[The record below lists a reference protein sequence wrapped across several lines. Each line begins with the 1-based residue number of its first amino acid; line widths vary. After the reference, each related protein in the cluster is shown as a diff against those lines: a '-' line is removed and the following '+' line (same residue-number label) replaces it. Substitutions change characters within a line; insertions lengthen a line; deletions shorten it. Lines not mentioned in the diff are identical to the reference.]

1 MNLKLRLNLIIS
13 MLLLFTIIIGA
24 ISTVHTARNNVQAEI
39 ASTALLALHMLDAE
53 VQLYSSGLAWFT
65 KTGIKERSMF
75 RLEELNDV
83 RHLKIDFYD
92 AYGQLRDSNYSRL
105 RSDENLPPNWFV
117 ELMDLVT
124 DVMPATKRKV
134 YSAGQIIGELVVT
147 PDPSNEITEVW
158 EEVKS
163 MLAMLSLFFVVAN
176 IVVYLAVSRALRP
189 IDNIISAL
197 TELEL
202 GNLTPR
208 LPKFKLPE
216 LSSISDKF
224 NVMAE
229 ALQNTIASNHRLTQQ
244 IIQIQEEERK
254 NLARELHDE
263 IGQHLTA
270 IHVDAAA
277 ILKSR
282 DIEAANKS
290 ASAIDTVAKQ
300 MMDIVRTILQRLRPS
315 DLDELGLKPALT
327 ELTSAWSERQV
338 GTVIDFHA
346 DGDFNQV
353 DEVVLLTVYR
363 VIQECLTNVSRHA
376 QATKVTIS
384 VIKEEEVIRLS
395 VIDDGKG
402 FSLSSKPKGFGLAG
416 MNERVDGLGGKFD
429 IDTETS
435 QGVRIEVVLPC
446 SVKDIDK

>member
-1 MNLKLRLNLIIS
+1 

-24 ISTVHTARNNVQAEI
+24 VSIVHTARKNVQAEI

-53 VQLYSSGLAWFT
+53 VLLYSSGFGRFSKAGV
-65 KTGIKERSMF
+65 KDHSVF
-75 RLEELNDV
+75 RLDELRDV

-92 AYGQLRDSNYSRL
+92 GLGQLRDSNHSML
-105 RSDENLPPNWFV
+105 NDDESFQPSWFV

-124 DVMPATKRKV
+124 HELPPTKRKIF
-134 YSAGQIIGELVVT
+134 SSGHIIGELVVT
-147 PDPSNEITEVW
+147 PDPSNEIMEVW
-158 EEVKS
+158 EEAKS
-163 MLAMLSLFFVVAN
+163 MLAMLSIFFVVAN
-176 IVVYLAVSRALRP
+176 ILVYFAVSRALRP
-189 IDNIISAL
+189 IDNILSAL
-197 TELEL
+197 TELES
-202 GNLTPR
+202 GNLTSR
-208 LPKFKLPE
+208 LPKFTLPE

-282 DIEAANKS
+282 DIEAASKS

-315 DLDELGLKPALT
+315 YLDELGLKPALT
-327 ELTSAWSERQV
+327 ELTSAWAERQA
-338 GTVIDFHA
+338 GTVIDFHI
-346 DGDFNQV
+346 DGDFSQV
-353 DEVVLLTVYR
+353 DEVVLLTIYR

-376 QATKVTIS
+376 QATKIIIS
-384 VIKEEEVIRLS
+384 VIKEEEVIHLS

-402 FSLSSKPKGFGLAG
+402 FCMSTKSKGFGLAG

-429 IDTETS
+429 IDTEIS
-435 QGVRIEVVLPC
+435 KGVRIEVVLPC